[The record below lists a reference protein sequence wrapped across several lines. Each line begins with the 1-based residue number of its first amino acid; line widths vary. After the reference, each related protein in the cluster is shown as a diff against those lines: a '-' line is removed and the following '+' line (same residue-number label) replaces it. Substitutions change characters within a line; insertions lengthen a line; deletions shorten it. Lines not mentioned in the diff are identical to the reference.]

1 MVSQEKLIKQGIK
14 YTDALFEELIRRL
27 QQGIEYS
34 DTLEVFL
41 EATKEYTTSN
51 PLVSTGYNNTML
63 NLILAETNNH
73 KFSRP
78 AQKELTRITIE
89 NYVGDLIQD
98 VGEDIKQTVRDV
110 VKEGYNN
117 NLPQEEIAKNISKS
131 VETIKNTRAKA
142 IARTEIARTAT
153 VSDYI
158 IAKERG
164 ATHFYVECRNTACP
178 ICKEAWHKGWT
189 QENDEKFEPLRTSAG
204 GKGWIGDKTFDINDT
219 SMLPPIHPNCRCVPY
234 FVNKERHER
243 VKKKIHVIRK

>member
-27 QQGIEYS
+27 QQGIKYS
-34 DTLEVFL
+34 DTLEAFL

-51 PLVSTGYNNTML
+51 PLASTGYDNTML
-63 NLILAETNNH
+63 KLILAETNNH

-117 NLPQEEIAKNISKS
+117 NLPQEEIAENISKS
-131 VETIKNTRAKA
+131 VETI
-142 IARTEIARTAT
+142 E
-153 VSDYI
+153 D
-158 IAKERG
+158 
-164 ATHFYVECRNTACP
+164 
-178 ICKEAWHKGWT
+178 
-189 QENDEKFEPLRTSAG
+189 
-204 GKGWIGDKTFDINDT
+204 
-219 SMLPPIHPNCRCVPY
+219 
-234 FVNKERHER
+234 
-243 VKKKIHVIRK
+243 RKSVV